1 MLSASQIVEWISV
14 IIILIG
20 SIISVI
26 SAFGMIRFPDVYTRA
41 HAVAKS
47 ATLAVLSSLVGA
59 FIYFWAK
66 DGFIS
71 VRLLLGILFVFITS
85 PVSSHL
91 VIRAAY
97 RSGVPLAEG
106 SGDDELKPIL
116 FGEQSEVSSQGEQS
130 K

>member
-1 MLSASQIVEWISV
+1 MSLLSVSQIIEWFSV
-14 IIILIG
+14 IIIFIG

-26 SAFGMIRFPDVYTRA
+26 SAFGMLRFPDVYTRA

-47 ATLAVLSSLVGA
+47 ATLAVLSCLVGS
-59 FIYFWAK
+59 FIYIWVQ
-66 DGFIS
+66 DGYIS

-85 PVSSHL
+85 PVSTHL

-106 SGDDELKPIL
+106 SGEDELKPVL
-116 FGEQSEVSSQGEQS
+116 FGEKEPLPTKQSE
-130 K
+130 

>member
-1 MLSASQIVEWISV
+1 MLNVSQIIEWISV

-20 SIISVI
+20 SVISVI
-26 SAFGMIRFPDVYTRA
+26 SAYGMIRFPDVYTRA

-47 ATLAVLSSLVGA
+47 ATLGVLSALIGA
-59 FIYFWAK
+59 FIYIWVK
-66 DGFIS
+66 DNYVSI
-71 VRLLLGILFVFITS
+71 RLLLGILFVFMTS
-85 PVSSHL
+85 PVATHL

-116 FGEQSEVSSQGEQS
+116 FGEEKPTTNVKQSE
-130 K
+130 